1 MKLRQFQYQ
10 NKILLSKRIRLL
22 LKQKLVY
29 KRYRKMMLKLF
40 EIRIGEQALSTQK
53 ETIQNENLDN
63 KHK

>member
-40 EIRIGEQALSTQK
+40 EIRIGEHTLSTQK

>member
-53 ETIQNENLDN
+53 ETIQNENLEY